1 MTDQA
6 TDRAIKLM
14 SAADR
19 ASLRDAQQAWSSPAM
34 VTLFSQWDLK
44 EAVLS
49 AYRRLRKHGQDPD
62 SALYLVLYDYG
73 LERHYP

>member
-1 MTDQA
+1 MSKQS

-34 VTLFSQWDLK
+34 VSLFSQWDLK

-49 AYRRLRKHGQDPD
+49 AYKRLRKHGQDPD

-73 LERHYP
+73 LESHYP

>member
-1 MTDQA
+1 MTNQA
-6 TDRAIKLM
+6 KDRALKLM

-19 ASLRDAQQAWSSPAM
+19 ASLRDAQQAWASPQM
-34 VTLFSQWDLK
+34 VSLFAEWDLK
-44 EAVLS
+44 EALLS

-73 LERHYP
+73 LEGHYP